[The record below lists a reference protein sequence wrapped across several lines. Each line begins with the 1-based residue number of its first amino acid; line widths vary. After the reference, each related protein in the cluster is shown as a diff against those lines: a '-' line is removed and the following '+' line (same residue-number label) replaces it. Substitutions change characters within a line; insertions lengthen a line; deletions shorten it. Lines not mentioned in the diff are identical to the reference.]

1 MASLSDVADYKR
13 AKEAFVSDN
22 AGDSVWNINK
32 VCWTA
37 IVRGLSGIA
46 RHG

>member
-1 MASLSDVADYKR
+1 MPEGANAVYKV

-22 AGDSVWNINK
+22 AGDTVLNINK

-37 IVRGLSGIA
+37 LVR
-46 RHG
+46 RT